1 LFEGKGKIIQAKI
14 KSKSLDVSQVF
25 ESLFAK
31 RFNACI
37 SYQIPIEII
46 LLLFFQNNEIK
57 KKKDWFFG
65 KKNFTLLTA
74 AKIPP
79 NLGYYFRVD
88 REDLRSLYL

>member
-1 LFEGKGKIIQAKI
+1 LKGKEKLLQAKI

-65 KKNFTLLTA
+65 ICYDFLNK
-74 AKIPP
+74 
-79 NLGYYFRVD
+79 
-88 REDLRSLYL
+88 LYLADCSKNSSKFGIFLPS